1 MAPWVR
7 APFLLLRRA
16 GVATALIAASFV
28 ATLPAAAA
36 APFLSSSTNATL
48 HSQIRRSCPSSV
60 GDLITYD
67 LHAYSPEDFT
77 SPWPYTDNPPSVPEA
92 LGGDEA
98 IEQRIAGVAAS
109 GGGLAAPEIAWHAT
123 NAKVQ
128 VGAQAAAV
136 TSMTVPDFADHV
148 HVVSGPNGSGV
159 WIPDGFASAYHLTV
173 GEPLVYTSNYGPPT
187 KVRIAA
193 IYRDIRSEPPNPAFC
208 GMQLLI
214 FGPRGALLFGDE
226 SQNAIPPVILMDRKT
241 FATGVIAYR
250 GKGAMMFPLAD
261 PEVPINETPS
271 VLSTIQKVDSA
282 VGPPFRDC
290 PGCESTSSLLS
301 SFTIRSELAREGIQP
316 TVLPITAAGVLVGL
330 VVVAAAAVFW
340 VLRRRRELTV
350 LSAHGMGAVSLGV
363 KAMLE
368 ALPALAIGA
377 ALAWL
382 GAWWLIRTAGPDP
395 EFARSSIIDSLWS
408 AIAALVAATIVVAVA
423 AGVRCRTLTDE
434 RRARHRIRLAQ
445 WPWELLVIAAGV
457 WAAIRYG
464 SATITRDA
472 PGGDGGIVVQV
483 PPKLLIIPLLLTV
496 GCLVLFG
503 RITIAALRSR
513 RGTVAKD
520 RGEARAG
527 GVTPHRRDRESG
539 TRQRRRRLVWYLG
552 WRRVTREAAVVA
564 VLAGATALPI
574 ALATYGDAVTRSVQ
588 ATVAGEAQLIV
599 GTDVVVTLKQRVPI
613 PAVFRD
619 SATEVLRL
627 TGVEVAR
634 NDVNLYAVDPAQFS
648 KVAFWNNHIEGRS
661 LGSILAPLSEPHR
674 SGTPYPAVTSAN
686 VASGVQAPSWG
697 FPTETRYDL
706 RVMDTLPAEQ
716 GGYKSLIVAKESLG
730 TEISQ
735 TVPQL
740 WIRGD
745 PTDILATLATLHL
758 PVVTTANVTA
768 VYPNTVFQPLTYTF
782 QYLTALSILTGVV
795 SIVGLM
801 LYVEAR
807 APGHRRGYVM
817 ARRMGLRSRT
827 HHSALL
833 VELALPLAA
842 GLGIGLAIALGLT
855 YALSAS
861 FDVDPSLPPKTLIT
875 LPFAVITGIAAA
887 VAAVSVLSSGFAQ
900 LRVARAKPAEV
911 LRDTV

>member
-1 MAPWVR
+1 MAPWIR
-7 APFLLLRRA
+7 APVLLVRRS
-16 GVATALIAASFV
+16 GVATPLIAASFV

-48 HSQIRRSCPSSV
+48 HSQIRRSCPSNV

-67 LHAYSPEDFT
+67 LHTYSPDDFT
-77 SPWPYTDNPPSVPEA
+77 SPWPLVDKPPSVPEA
-92 LGGDEA
+92 LNGDEA
-98 IEQRIAGVAAS
+98 IEQRIASVAAS
-109 GGGLAAPEIAWHAT
+109 SGGLAAPVIAWHAT

-128 VGAQAAAV
+128 VGARAAAV
-136 TSMTVPDFADHV
+136 TSMTIPDFADHV
-148 HVVSGPNGSGV
+148 HVVSGPNGDGV
-159 WIPDGFASAYHLTV
+159 WIPDGFASAYHLAV
-173 GEPLVYTSNYGPPT
+173 GEPLVYQSDYGPPT

-193 IYRDIRSEPPNPAFC
+193 IYRDIRSEPLNPAFC
-208 GMQLLI
+208 AMQLLI
-214 FGPRGALLFGDE
+214 FGPRGALLFGDDT
-226 SQNAIPPVILMDRKT
+226 QNAIPPVILMDRKT
-241 FATGVIAYR
+241 FATGVIPYR
-250 GKGAMMFPLAD
+250 GKGVMMFPLAD
-261 PEVPINETPS
+261 PNVPVNETPQ
-271 VLSTIQKVDSA
+271 VLSTIKTVDAA
-282 VGPPFRDC
+282 VGPAFRDC
-290 PGCESTSSLLS
+290 PGCESTNSLLP
-301 SFTIRSELAREGIQP
+301 SFTVRSELAREGIKP

-340 VLRRRRELTV
+340 VLRRGRELTV

-368 ALPALAIGA
+368 ALPALATGA

-382 GAWWLIRTAGPDP
+382 GASWLIRTAGPDP
-395 EFARSSIIDSLWS
+395 EFAHSSIIDSLWS
-408 AIAALVAATIVVAVA
+408 AIAALATAAIVVAMA

-434 RRARHRIRLAQ
+434 RPASNRIRLAH

-457 WAAIRYG
+457 WAAISYG

-483 PPKLLIIPLLLTV
+483 PPKLLIIPLLLTL
-496 GCLVLFG
+496 GCLMVLG

-513 RGTVAKD
+513 RGTVARD
-520 RGEARAG
+520 RGEVGG
-527 GVTPHRRDRESG
+527 GVVTAHRRDRDSG
-539 TRQRRRRLVWYLG
+539 NRQRRRPMVWYLG

-564 VLAGATALPI
+564 VLAGATALPVT
-574 ALATYGDAVTRSVQ
+574 LATYGDAVTRSVQ
-588 ATVAGEAQLIV
+588 ATVDGEAQLIV
-599 GTDVVVTLKQRVPI
+599 GTDVVVTLEHRVPV
-613 PAVFRD
+613 PAVFGD

-627 TGVEVAR
+627 TGVEVAG
-634 NDVNLYAVDPAQFS
+634 NDVNLYAVDPAHLS
-648 KVAFWNNHIEGRS
+648 KVAFWNDHIGGRS

-674 SGTPYPAVTSAN
+674 PGTPFPAVTSAD
-686 VASGVQAPSWG
+686 VPSGVQAPSWG

-706 RVMDTLPAEQ
+706 RLVDTLPAEQ
-716 GGYKSLIVAKESLG
+716 GGYKSLIVTKESLG

-745 PTDILATLATLHL
+745 PTDILTKLATLHL

-768 VYPNTVFQPLTYTF
+768 IYPNTVFQPLTYTF

-795 SIVGLM
+795 TIVGLM
-801 LYVEAR
+801 LYIEAR
-807 APGHRRGYVM
+807 APGHRRGFVM
-817 ARRMGLRSRT
+817 ARRMGMRSRT
-827 HHSALL
+827 HRSALL

-842 GLGIGLAIALGLT
+842 GLGIGLAIAIGLT

-875 LPFAVITGIAAA
+875 LPFAVIAGIASA
-887 VAAVSVLSSGFAQ
+887 VAAVTLLSSGFAQ
-900 LRVARAKPAEV
+900 LRVARANAGEV